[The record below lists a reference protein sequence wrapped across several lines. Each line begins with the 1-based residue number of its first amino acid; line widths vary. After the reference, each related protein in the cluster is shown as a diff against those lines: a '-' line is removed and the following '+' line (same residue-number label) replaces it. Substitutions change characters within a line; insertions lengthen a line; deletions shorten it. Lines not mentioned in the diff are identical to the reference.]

1 MLSGSNLVISFL
13 FHVYEQVYFELVND
27 LLGRWNLLSF
37 HNSFLILNIAVLN
50 LYLESFVHMIGRVI
64 TSENLQLVLICLLL
78 VVLKSKVAHCYHPFL
93 FDKNLPWLLLW
104 LVENV
109 VA

>member
-1 MLSGSNLVISFL
+1 
-13 FHVYEQVYFELVND
+13 
-27 LLGRWNLLSF
+27 
-37 HNSFLILNIAVLN
+37 
-50 LYLESFVHMIGRVI
+50 MIGRVI

-93 FDKNLPWLLLW
+93 FDKNLPWLLFW

-109 VA
+109 VAQWKFKHWTAYVNPDFIFPFILYKYSVF